1 MNSFVEQ
8 FRALGDP
15 TRFKLIQLIS
25 HNRGLCVSE
34 LAGRVDVTPAGVSQ
48 QLKLL
53 EQAGLIIRKRTGQ
66 KICYEISDADQ
77 TRRLL
82 ELIDRESVTA

>member
-25 HNRGLCVSE
+25 QRHGLCVSE
-34 LAGRVDVTPAGVSQ
+34 LAGEVAVTPAGVSQ

-53 EQAGLIIRKRTGQ
+53 EQAGLITRRRTGQ
-66 KICYEISDADQ
+66 KICYEISDSDS
-77 TRRLL
+77 TRQLL
-82 ELIDRESVTA
+82 ELIDHEHATA